1 MAGVA
6 DLGQFHRKMY
16 VLTQAIDGFFV
27 DVNKIHHKFLFEGL
41 PEISK
46 LT

>member
-1 MAGVA
+1 
-6 DLGQFHRKMY
+6 MY

-41 PEISK
+41 PENQQTNLK
-46 LT
+46 QLRDHTGRAER